1 MRVNESIWI
10 LGDYSALFSSCYI
23 RNTLYICI
31 VIKTEKDSIM
41 ETTAYTSDNI
51 ITRSYEE
58 YHQVIL
64 NYITYRIAHRY
75 EAEDLTQDVFV
86 RLMDYKQMLR
96 PDTVKYFLFTI
107 ARNIVID
114 YIRRYYKKQEIDGY
128 LYDTMS
134 ASTNE
139 TEEKIIGDD
148 LMAMER
154 MRLATMPKQRRL
166 IYTLNRFE
174 GKASPEIAGELNLSC
189 RTVENHLLIG
199 RRDMREFF
207 RNCI

>member
-1 MRVNESIWI
+1 MRWDSSPLFFEII
-10 LGDYSALFSSCYI
+10 L
-23 RNTLYICI
+23 RNCLYICI
-31 VIKTEKDSIM
+31 VFKTEKDSIM

-107 ARNIVID
+107 ARNLVTD
-114 YIRRYYKKQEIDGY
+114 YIRRYYKKQEIDSY
-128 LYDTMS
+128 LYDFTVTS
-134 ASTNE
+134 SND
-139 TEEKIIGDD
+139 TEEKIIADD
-148 LMAMER
+148 LASIER
-154 MRLATMPKQRRL
+154 RQLTIFPEQRRVVYIL
-166 IYTLNRFE
+166 SRYEDKT
-174 GKASPEIAGELNLSC
+174 STEIAEELQLSR
-189 RTVENHLLIG
+189 RTVENHLFLG

-207 RNCI
+207 KKCI